1 MIGMPGIAGG
11 VAAGQLL
18 RRVVVTGEEPLTFGL
33 VVLLPVATALVASL
47 GSGALRAGRVH
58 PVVALRQE

>member
-33 VVLLPVATALVASL
+33 VVLLPVATALVAGL
-47 GSGALRAGRVH
+47 VPALRAGRVH
-58 PVVALRQE
+58 PMVALRQE